1 MMPPYFKKVVPII
14 LCCFSFLSFNAFG
27 AVTNCQA
34 LNGEEFL
41 QENITFDIKSSSTTI
56 SPGTTLASASSS
68 FMSFTCNFTGSVA
81 APNHVYFKNVLSA
94 QTKTLLINSGV
105 TVTQRSA
112 IGGGITAT
120 LTDSN
125 VPSIDLGHW
134 SQPAVGT
141 TVNIGIMYNFVVIKG
156 SNALKPFDTGNVL
169 LGYHEDY
176 QGKYLGAPVYIRIV
190 GNLTLLC
197 PTPAVSVTASN
208 GGSVNFGTI
217 SPKQMNAGEAVS
229 RTFNVGMAV
238 SQDCETG
245 LNVSVRFEPNNNT
258 VLGNKYLDMGNGL
271 QTVIKSNATELDFNQ
286 NYAIGEIKPQS
297 PVNVPYTATLSQ
309 ISGRSITSGP
319 FSKTIRVVVSY

>member
-1 MMPPYFKKVVPII
+1 MTPYFKKLVPII

-27 AVTNCQA
+27 AVTNCRA
-34 LNGEEFL
+34 TDGEESL
-41 QENITFDIKSSSTTI
+41 QEQIEFDIKSSSTSITQ
-56 SPGTTLASASSS
+56 GTTLATASSS
-68 FMSFTCNFTGSVA
+68 FLSFTCDFTGSVA
-81 APNHVYFKNVLSA
+81 TPNHVYFKNVLSA
-94 QTKTLLINSGV
+94 QTKALLINSGV
-105 TVTQRSA
+105 TVTQRNV

-120 LTDSN
+120 ITDPS
-125 VPSIDLGHW
+125 VPNLDLGYW
-134 SQPAVGT
+134 YQPDVGT
-141 TVNIGIMYNFVVIKG
+141 SISIGILYNFAVLKG
-156 SNALKPFDTGNVL
+156 SNALKPFDTGSVL
-169 LGYHEDY
+169 LGHHVDY

-217 SPKQMNAGEAVS
+217 SPKQMNAGEVVS
-229 RTFNVGMAV
+229 RTFNLGMAV
-238 SQDCETG
+238 PQDCETG

>member
-1 MMPPYFKKVVPII
+1 MTPYFKKVVPII

-27 AVTNCQA
+27 AVSNCQPISGDPSIQ
-34 LNGEEFL
+34 LDITF
-41 QENITFDIKSSSTTI
+41 NITSSSTSIT
-56 SPGTTLASASSS
+56 SGTTLASATSS
-68 FMSFTCNFTGSVA
+68 FVNLKCDFTGSVA
-81 APNHVYFKNVLSA
+81 TYNHVYFKNVAST
-94 QTKTLLINSGV
+94 QIKSLLINSGV
-105 TVTQRSA
+105 TVTQQDA
-112 IGGGITAT
+112 ISGGTIATITN
-120 LTDSN
+120 SS
-125 VPSIDLGHW
+125 VPNLDLGSW
-134 SQPAVGT
+134 LQPSSGT
-141 TVNIGIMYNFVVIKG
+141 SIPIVTMYKFAVIKG
-156 SNALKPFDTGNVL
+156 SNALKPFDTGVFI

-217 SPKQMNAGEAVS
+217 SPKQMNAGEVVS
-229 RTFNVGMAV
+229 RPFNIGMAV
-238 SQDCETG
+238 PQDCETG

-271 QTVIKSNATELDFNQ
+271 QTVIKSNATELNFNQ

-297 PVNVPYTATLSQ
+297 PVNVPYTATLSK
-309 ISGRSITSGP
+309 ISGQTITSGP